1 MSLTYRS
8 LSTAPTYR
16 KKSGTSASVG
26 IQNVTL
32 RLASLGVDSQASST
46 LQSLQRSAAG
56 RGTYTEVPFS
66 LKSIPSVQG
75 AGRAP
80 SVSAGSVNPM
90 NVIDSRLGQD
100 LGKAVKEQF
109 FSNPFD
115 YKPLSGNLEG
125 QKRFFDVSPSGA
137 AGQVLTGVNRLSP
150 APGASK
156 GY

>member
-32 RLASLGVDSQASST
+32 RFASLGVDSQASST
-46 LQSLQRSAAG
+46 LQRLQRSAAG
-56 RGTYTEVPFS
+56 RGTYTAVPFS

-80 SVSAGSVNPM
+80 SVSAGSVDPM
-90 NVIDSRLGQD
+90 NIISDSKSRELA
-100 LGKAVKEQF
+100 KAVKQQF

-115 YKPLSGNLEG
+115 YKPLGATSFGE
-125 QKRFFDVSPSGA
+125 RAFFDSAIPSFDKA
-137 AGQVLTGVNRLSP
+137 P
-150 APGASK
+150 ASSFTPKTCPLES
-156 GY
+156 

>member
-16 KKSGTSASVG
+16 KKSGTSVSG
-26 IQNVTL
+26 IQNATL
-32 RLASLGVDSQASST
+32 RLASLGADSQASST
-46 LQSLQRSAAG
+46 LQGLQRSAAG

-80 SVSAGSVNPM
+80 SISAGSVDPM
-90 NVIDSRLGQD
+90 NIISDSQSRELA
-100 LGKAVKEQF
+100 KAVKQQF

>member
-16 KKSGTSASVG
+16 KKSGTSVSER
-26 IQNVTL
+26 IQNATL

-100 LGKAVKEQF
+100 LGKAVRQQF
-109 FSNPFD
+109 FNPFD
-115 YKPLSGNLEG
+115 YRPTKLSIALGGSTIPGFRAAPASSFTPKTSPLES
-125 QKRFFDVSPSGA
+125 
-137 AGQVLTGVNRLSP
+137 
-150 APGASK
+150 
-156 GY
+156 